1 MRPRGIAP
9 WVCQGE
15 FLGVNPT
22 TGRGAGRRDTED
34 IEELVRRLIDER
46 STEIYSR
53 LKEDMDRRFAAL
65 EERLAQRNIDE
76 RSIRTLVRAFAGQE
90 FARLHSI
97 VMEEITRV
105 RGEVEAL
112 ARQGVDVEVI
122 KRLVE
127 DAYGKVLDDVK
138 RILDQRIAHI
148 ISVIDE
154 RSNEVRDVLDLVNE
168 VLKLEVEFEE
178 ELAKLRGELRSM
190 LSEEALEEHLYRA
203 LIRHGIIRRRKRG
216 WVPLIAGLSVLAAII
231 AGFIINP
238 IVTFVIIAIVFV
250 ILLRW

>member
-1 MRPRGIAP
+1 
-9 WVCQGE
+9 
-15 FLGVNPT
+15 
-22 TGRGAGRRDTED
+22 
-34 IEELVRRLIDER
+34 LVRRLIDER

-112 ARQGVDVEVI
+112 ARQGVDAEAI

-127 DAYGKVLDDVK
+127 DAYGKVLNDVK

-154 RSNEVRDVLDLVNE
+154 RSNEVKDVLDLVNE

-178 ELAKLRGELRSM
+178 ELAKLRSEVRRT
-190 LSEEALEEHLYRA
+190 LSEEAIEEYVYRV
-203 LIRHGIIRRRKRG
+203 LVRKGILRKRRRR
-216 WVPLIAGLSVLAAII
+216 WVLPVVGLGILAAV
-231 AGFIINP
+231 ATGFLINP
-238 IVTFVIIAIVFV
+238 AITFVILAIVFV
-250 ILLRW
+250 VLMRW